1 MTDEKPMIKID
12 DKEYKRNELT
22 DVQINLVN
30 KLAQIE
36 QEKNDLKILS
46 EFYVARF
53 KETFKKE
60 EKWT

>member
-1 MTDEKPMIKID
+1 MTDEKPIIKID

-60 EKWT
+60 EK